1 MVEMDDK
8 GLKVKK
14 DSQGSFFK
22 VMKVTRENQGP

>member
-1 MVEMDDK
+1 MDDK

-22 VMKVTRENQGP
+22 VVKVTRENQGL